1 MSRLRA
7 LSVLVA
13 LAVLSGCT
21 GAEPTATS
29 PAASQADT
37 SRTSLLTATTAA
49 PATSA
54 APTQTTALSAEPAST
69 APAPTERAPASADD
83 ADTVPATTAADVD
96 TDDAQDSDPEGE
108 DASDEQDLSRPPGAP
123 SFSTG
128 RTPEWPFTGLIQLWY
143 SADDRE
149 PHWFVRYW
157 HWPST
162 GNADSEVWLPGFET
176 DCLGQTAVVVHG
188 PDGIEVGTTDG
199 TNPSTYWLAWSGG
212 AHPTEQPT
220 EQLTTEASTRA
231 SNIEARTEGD
241 LLHLA
246 VGEQS
251 QTYSL
256 REPVRPDGQ
265 RWIAQARHDGELLII
280 TVHPAHLPCFSGV
293 TWLSHAPTGE
303 LLGCGTSTHV
313 VRFVSPTPTNH
324 DSLVLPDQDAL
335 GTYLSC
341 TPPLDFARVTLPS
354 P

>member
-1 MSRLRA
+1 MPRMRA
-7 LSVLVA
+7 LSVLFA
-13 LAVLSGCT
+13 LAVLGGCT
-21 GAEPTATS
+21 GTEPSATS
-29 PAASQADT
+29 PAASGTEVAELPT
-37 SRTSLLTATTAA
+37 ATATTAT

-54 APTQTTALSAEPAST
+54 PPPTTTPSSTEPATTDAATPES
-69 APAPTERAPASADD
+69 APMRSEDT
-83 ADTVPATTAADVD
+83 DTVPATTAAD
-96 TDDAQDSDPEGE
+96 TDDAQDSE
-108 DASDEQDLSRPPGAP
+108 DASEEQDLSGQPRAP

-128 RTPEWPFTGLIQLWY
+128 RAPEWPFTGLIQLWY
-143 SADDRE
+143 NADGPQE

-157 HWPST
+157 HWPSV

-188 PDGIEVGTTDG
+188 PDGIEVGVTDG
-199 TNPSTYWLAWSGG
+199 TNPSTYWLAWDGG

-220 EQLTTEASTRA
+220 EQLTTEAATRA
-231 SNIEARTEGD
+231 SNIEIRTEGD

-246 VGEQS
+246 VGDQS
-251 QTYSL
+251 QTYAL

-265 RWIAQARHDGELLII
+265 RWITQARHDGEVLII

-303 LLGCGTSTHV
+303 LLGCGTSTHA
-313 VRFVSPTPTNH
+313 VRFVSPTPTTH
-324 DSLVLPDQDAL
+324 DNLVLPDPDAL

-341 TPPLDFARVTLPS
+341 TPPLDFERVTLPS